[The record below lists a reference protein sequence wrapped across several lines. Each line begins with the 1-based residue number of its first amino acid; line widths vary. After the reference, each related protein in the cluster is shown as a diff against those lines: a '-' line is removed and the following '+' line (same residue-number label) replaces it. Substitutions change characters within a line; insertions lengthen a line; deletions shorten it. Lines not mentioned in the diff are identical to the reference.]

1 MQIFPFSDAVVD
13 LLARPTV
20 QMAYAVELD
29 FRDGWVRA
37 HTGFGPLVI
46 NGQTY
51 EGVGSFGNVTPVREG
66 LNSSSAL
73 SATLTLSGLDPSI
86 IASALADRCRGRFGR
101 LMIVA
106 YDDNSDYAADVMIS
120 GFMDA
125 PTMSYAG
132 SEGENA
138 ISVTLTDRFVD
149 WERVGTE
156 RWTDEN
162 QQSRHD
168 GDRFFFAVGQM
179 SDWPIYWGAK
189 RDAPTFTYR

>member
-1 MQIFPFSDAVVD
+1 MLAFPFSDSVVD

-20 QMAYAVELD
+20 RMAYAVELD
-29 FRDGWVRA
+29 FLNGWARA

-46 NGQTY
+46 NGQTF
-51 EGVGSFGNVTPVREG
+51 EGVGSFGNIAPVREG

-73 SATLTLSGLDPSI
+73 STTLTLSGLDPSI
-86 IASALADRCRGRFGR
+86 IGATLGDRCRGRFGR
-101 LMIVA
+101 LMVVA
-106 YDDNSDYAADVMIS
+106 YDDNGDYAADVLIS
-120 GFMDA
+120 GYMDA

-138 ISVTLTDRFVD
+138 ISVTLTDRMVD
-149 WERVGTE
+149 WERPGTE

-162 QQSRHD
+162 QRNRHPD
-168 GDRFFFAVGQM
+168 DRFFYAIGQM